1 MIDIEGKTTIRLQLD
16 DPDKAVVT
24 PVESHRPSDGA
35 GADPCGNNL
44 AGHTHLIRILIM
56 AMLGEAPL
64 LFDGP
69 EDRRSLVDV
78 PGV

>member
-24 PVESHRPSDGA
+24 PVESHRPSDGT
-35 GADPCGNNL
+35 GADSWGIDV
-44 AGHTHLIRILIM
+44 ADHTHLIGIFIV
-56 AMLGEAPL
+56 AMLREPTL
-64 LFDGP
+64 LSDGP
-69 EDRRSLVDV
+69 EGRRSLTDV